1 MVVDCKTVRTFA
13 YSCTREQ
20 SKVWNEPENRER
32 DRGERERRACEAR
45 ATLTPRFSDFFTD
58 FKKKKPTV
66 LQYITL
72 VPAFAIKLVSFL
84 PDVAERERKAF
95 SKMFRCSLH
104 DMYCQSE
111 TKFAFS
117 LHDTTIKF
125 HTDLPNFIPIQN
137 RNDLCGKGNVVS
149 ASSKP

>member
-1 MVVDCKTVRTFA
+1 MRL
-13 YSCTREQ
+13 
-20 SKVWNEPENRER
+20 
-32 DRGERERRACEAR
+32 AR
-45 ATLTPRFSDFFTD
+45 LLRHALAISLLILR
-58 FKKKKPTV
+58 KKPTV

-95 SKMFRCSLH
+95 SKVFRSSLH

-111 TKFAFS
+111 MKFAFS

-149 ASSKP
+149 ASSKPYIEKHNGGSFRMKVIPVSDYQVNGFIMLDSTIE

>member
-1 MVVDCKTVRTFA
+1 MRL
-13 YSCTREQ
+13 
-20 SKVWNEPENRER
+20 
-32 DRGERERRACEAR
+32 AR
-45 ATLTPRFSDFFTD
+45 LLRHALAISLLILR
-58 FKKKKPTV
+58 KKPTV

-84 PDVAERERKAF
+84 PDVAEREREKAF

-117 LHDTTIKF
+117 LHDTTKKF
-125 HTDLPNFIPIQN
+125 HTDLSNFIPIQN